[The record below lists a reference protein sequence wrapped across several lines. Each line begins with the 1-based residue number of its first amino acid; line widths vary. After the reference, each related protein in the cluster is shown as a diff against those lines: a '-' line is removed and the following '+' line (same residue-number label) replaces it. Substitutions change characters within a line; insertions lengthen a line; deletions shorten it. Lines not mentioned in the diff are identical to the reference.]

1 MSRTV
6 TAPAALPGPAV
17 ASPVVVPGGVPVP
30 NVAMAGVAVSPAAV
44 MGTQPAIMPA
54 GAGAMS
60 PSTVPV
66 PSPVAAPIGSGMTS
80 PHPHQPGIG
89 MKPGGGHSPSP
100 NVLQVVKQVYSLFFK
115 DSYEQF

>member
-6 TAPAALPGPAV
+6 TAPQPPLQGPGGAG
-17 ASPVVVPGGVPVP
+17 PVLGGVPVAGIGMP
-30 NVAMAGVAVSPAAV
+30 AVGGNQSVVQGPTAM
-44 MGTQPAIMPA
+44 MPA

-66 PSPVAAPIGSGMTS
+66 PSPVSTSMAGGITS
-80 PHPHQPGIG
+80 PHPQPGIG

-100 NVLQVVKQVYSLFFK
+100 NVLQVVKQVCVYK
-115 DSYEQF
+115 IAID